1 MPPNAAANVAPIS
14 LTDMQ
19 RFVAQCDPDRPLQAG
34 DPLYVAL
41 DDGTPVRG
49 GDGTSCIDELE
60 RTILF
65 SKPAS
70 PTCQLFTG
78 FPGTG
83 KTTELNRLRARF
95 DANKVFSAHTLVVDF
110 QEYID
115 PYVPISITDV
125 LRVLAYSFDR
135 AAIVAESNDPDAQ
148 PGYSRRFFEFLTKT
162 EVDLKEIGFEAYGA
176 SLMLELKNNPTFR
189 HKVESALALRF
200 QAFAREATE
209 TIAQAVV
216 RLRKATGAARIVML
230 VDGLE
235 KLRPVREEDRPVV
248 ENAVE
253 TLFVQHA
260 SWLRVP
266 CDVIYTF
273 PLWLRFRTTPL
284 GALYDREPYVL
295 PMVKV
300 ATQDGADF
308 EPGLAKLCEI
318 VRKRLGD
325 DRVFGPLQGEVPAV
339 LREVLRTS
347 GGYPRDLLRMVR
359 EILWTTKVF
368 PATAADA
375 ARILSR
381 IGESYA
387 QAIRSPDAEL
397 LAEIAQTHALP
408 LGDGE
413 RLAAFGRLLDQ
424 WLILAYRNGHEWY
437 DLHPLTRRAPLVQAA
452 LARTPPPPK

>member
-1 MPPNAAANVAPIS
+1 MSTTAAPIS
-14 LTDMQ
+14 IPEMQ

-34 DPLYVAL
+34 DPMYVEL

-65 SKPAS
+65 GEPSR

-78 FPGTG
+78 FRGTG
-83 KTTELNRLRARF
+83 KTTELNRLRARLE
-95 DANKVFSAHTLVVDF
+95 ANRAFGAHILYLDF
-110 QEYID
+110 EEYID

-125 LRVLAYSFDR
+125 LRILAYSFDR
-135 AAIVAESNDPDAQ
+135 AATVAESKDPGAQ
-148 PGYSRRFFEFLTKT
+148 PGYTRRFFDFLTKT

-176 SLMLELKNNPTFR
+176 ALMLELKNNPTFR
-189 HKVESALALRF
+189 QKVESALALRF
-200 QAFAREATE
+200 QSFAREATE
-209 TIAQAVV
+209 TIAEAAV
-216 RLRKATGAARIVML
+216 RLRRATGAARIVTL

-235 KLRPVREEDRPVV
+235 KLRPVREEDRPLV
-248 ENAVE
+248 ESAVE

-260 SWLRVP
+260 SWLRIP
-266 CDVIYTF
+266 SDVIYTF
-273 PLWLRFRTTPL
+273 PLWLRFRATPL
-284 GALYDREPYVL
+284 GALYDREPQVL

-325 DRVFGPLQGEVPAV
+325 DRVFGPLDGEIPEV
-339 LREVLRTS
+339 LREILRAS

-359 EILWTTKVF
+359 ELLWTARKF
-368 PATAADA
+368 PVTASDTD
-375 ARILSR
+375 RILSR
-381 IGESYA
+381 IAEAYA
-387 QAIRSPDAEL
+387 HVIRSPDAEL

-408 LGDGE
+408 QGDGT
-413 RLAAFGRLLDQ
+413 RLATFGRLLDQ
-424 WLILAYRNGHEWY
+424 WLVLAYRNGEEWY
-437 DLHPLTRRAPLVQAA
+437 DLHPLVRRAPLVKAALTQAA
-452 LARTPPPPK
+452 AK

>member
-1 MPPNAAANVAPIS
+1 MSPIAAQNAAPIS

-34 DPLYVAL
+34 DPLYVEL

-65 SKPAS
+65 GERAR

-78 FPGTG
+78 FRGTG
-83 KTTELNRLRARF
+83 KTTELNRLRARL
-95 DANKVFSAHTLVVDF
+95 DANKAFGARTLLIDF
-110 QEYID
+110 EEFID

-125 LRVLAYSFDR
+125 LRVLAHSLDR
-135 AAIVAESNDPDAQ
+135 EAAVAEGREPDAQ
-148 PGYSRRFFEFLTKT
+148 ASYLRRFFDFLTRT
-162 EVDLKEIGFEAYGA
+162 EVDLKAIGFDAYGA

-189 HKVESALALRF
+189 QKVESALALRF
-200 QAFAREATE
+200 QAFAREAVE

-216 RLRKATGAARIVML
+216 RLRQATGASRIVLL

-235 KLRPVREEDRPVV
+235 KLRPVREEDRPGI

-260 SWLRVP
+260 GLLRLP

-273 PLWLRFRTTPL
+273 PLWLRFRATPL

-300 ATQDGADF
+300 ADRGGSDF
-308 EPGLAKLCEI
+308 EPGLAKLAEM
-318 VRKRLGD
+318 VRKRLD
-325 DRVFGPLQGEVPAV
+325 DHRVFGAPQGEIPPA
-339 LREVLRTS
+339 LRSLLRAS

-359 EILWTTKVF
+359 EVLWTTKRL
-368 PATAADA
+368 PATGVDTD
-375 ARILSR
+375 RILGR

-387 QAIRSPDAEL
+387 QAIRTPDAEL
-397 LAEIAQTHALP
+397 LAEVARTHALP
-408 LGDGE
+408 AGDGT

-424 WLILAYRNGHEWY
+424 WLVLAYRNGHEWY
-437 DLHPLTRRAPLVQAA
+437 DVHPLVRAAPIVKAQLD
-452 LARTPPPPK
+452 RTPPPDP

>member
-1 MPPNAAANVAPIS
+1 MSPNAAAGTAPIS
-14 LTDMQ
+14 IPDMQ

-34 DPLYVAL
+34 DPLYVEL

-49 GDGTSCIDELE
+49 GDGTSCIDEME
-60 RTILF
+60 RTILY
-65 SKPAS
+65 SEPMR

-95 DANKVFSAHTLVVDF
+95 DANKPFGAHTLAVDF

-125 LRVLAYSFDR
+125 LRVLAYSLDR
-135 AAIVAESNDPDAQ
+135 AAAVAESRDPDAQ
-148 PGYSRRFFEFLTKT
+148 PGYPRRFFEFLTRT

-176 SLMLELKNNPTFR
+176 SLMLELKNNPIFR
-189 HKVESALALRF
+189 QKVESALALRF

-209 TIAQAVV
+209 TIAEAVV
-216 RLRKATGAARIVML
+216 RIRKATGAARIILL

-235 KLRPVREEDRPVV
+235 KLRPVREEDRPII

-273 PLWLRFRTTPL
+273 PLWLRFRATPL

-300 ATQDGADF
+300 GTQDGAEF

-318 VRKRLGD
+318 VRKRIAD
-325 DRVFGPLQGEVPAV
+325 DRVFGPLQGEIPAV
-339 LREVLRTS
+339 LREVLRAS

-359 EILWTTKVF
+359 ELLWTTKKF
-368 PATAADA
+368 PTTPADT

-408 LGDGE
+408 RGDGA
-413 RLAAFGRLLDQ
+413 RLAVFGRLLDQ

-437 DLHPLTRRAPLVQAA
+437 DLHPLVRRAPLVQAA
-452 LARTPPPPK
+452 LAQTASPPT

>member
-1 MPPNAAANVAPIS
+1 MSPIAAANAAPIS

-34 DPLYVAL
+34 DPLYVEL

-65 SKPAS
+65 SDRTR

-78 FPGTG
+78 FRGTG

-95 DANKVFSAHTLVVDF
+95 DANKAFGAHTLSVDF
-110 QEYID
+110 EEYID

-135 AAIVAESNDPDAQ
+135 AAAVAEKKDPDAQ
-148 PGYSRRFFEFLTKT
+148 PGYARRFFEFLTRT
-162 EVDLKEIGFEAYGA
+162 EVDLKEIGFEAYGS

-189 HKVESALALRF
+189 QKVESALALRF
-200 QAFAREATE
+200 QPFAREARE

-216 RLRKATGAARIVML
+216 RLRDATGAQRIIML

-253 TLFVQHA
+253 SLFVQHA

-273 PLWLRFRTTPL
+273 PLWLRFRATPL

-295 PMVKV
+295 PMVRVTEK
-300 ATQDGADF
+300 DGPDF

-318 VRKRLGD
+318 VRKRIDD
-325 DRVFGPLQGEVPAV
+325 DRVFGPLQGEIPPV
-339 LREVLRTS
+339 LREVLRAS

-359 EILWTTKVF
+359 ELLWTAKKLPLT
-368 PATAADA
+368 PTDT

-397 LAEIAQTHALP
+397 LAEIARTHALP
-408 LGDGE
+408 TGDGG

-437 DLHPLTRRAPLVQAA
+437 DLHPLVRRAPIVQAE
-452 LARTPPPPK
+452 LARTPAPP

>member
-1 MPPNAAANVAPIS
+1 MPPIAAADAEPIS

-34 DPLYVAL
+34 DPLYVEL
-41 DDGTPVRG
+41 DDGTAVRG

-65 SKPAS
+65 GEKAR

-78 FPGTG
+78 FRGTG

-95 DANKVFSAHTLVVDF
+95 DANAPFGARTLSVDF
-110 QEYID
+110 EEYID

-125 LRVLAYSFDR
+125 LRVLAYCLDR
-135 AAIVAESNDPDAQ
+135 EATVAESRDPGAQ
-148 PGYSRRFFEFLTKT
+148 PAYLRRFFDFLTRT
-162 EVDLKEIGFEAYGA
+162 EVDLKAIGFDAYGA

-189 HKVESALALRF
+189 QKVESALALRF

-216 RLRKATGAARIVML
+216 RLRKATGAQRIVLL

-235 KLRPVREEDRPVV
+235 KLRPVREEDRPAV

-260 SWLRVP
+260 SWLRLP

-273 PLWLRFRTTPL
+273 PLWLRFRATPL

-300 ATQDGADF
+300 ASQDGADF

-318 VRKRLGD
+318 VRKRLAD
-325 DRVFGPLQGEVPAV
+325 DRVFGRLQGEIPPV
-339 LREVLRTS
+339 LRGLLQAS

-359 EILWTTKVF
+359 EVLWTTKRF
-368 PATAADA
+368 PASAADTD
-375 ARILSR
+375 RILTR

-387 QAIRSPDAEL
+387 QAVRTPDAEL
-397 LAEIAQTHALP
+397 LAEIARTHALP
-408 LGDGE
+408 SGDGA
-413 RLAAFGRLLDQ
+413 RLASFGRLLDQ

-437 DLHPLTRRAPLVQAA
+437 DVHPLVRRAPIVKAQ
-452 LARTPPPPK
+452 LARTPPVP